1 MVLLYVAENDEKK
14 NENIIT
20 SSKDRREKIA
30 QYINNVI

>member
-30 QYINNVI
+30 QYIKKTM